1 MRAQELQETKNG
13 QTVVVWMHD
22 QYNEQPLTSSMNIAP
37 KKASPLALHF
47 PYLIQDIKNLFSSSC
62 SAPCWR
68 QKQTKSIKRVSKC
81 GREREKKLMRK
92 N

>member
-13 QTVVVWMHD
+13 QTVGVWMHD

-47 PYLIQDIKNLFSSSC
+47 PYLIQDIKNLFLLVLHHAEDKNKQKASSGWA
-62 SAPCWR
+62 SA
-68 QKQTKSIKRVSKC
+68 
-81 GREREKKLMRK
+81 GERERK